1 MAELR
6 RLEHIR
12 DLLTAAGHD
21 ASGAVLGLFGT
32 VGFTD
37 ELAIEA
43 ARQGSRVLI
52 AGLDRL
58 YGAPS

>member
-21 ASGAVLGLFGT
+21 ATRAVLGFFSSA
-32 VGFTD
+32 GFTED
-37 ELAIEA
+37 LTAEV
-43 ARQGSRVLI
+43 ARPGKRVLL
-52 AGLDRL
+52 AGLDTL
-58 YGAPS
+58 YGDTP